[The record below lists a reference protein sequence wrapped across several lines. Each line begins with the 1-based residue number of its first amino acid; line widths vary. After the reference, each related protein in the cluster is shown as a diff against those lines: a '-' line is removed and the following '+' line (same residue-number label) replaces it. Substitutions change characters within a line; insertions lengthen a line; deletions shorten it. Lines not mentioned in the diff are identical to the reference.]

1 MVNFIFNFYI
11 FEENY
16 QNYHVIVLIIRRWF
30 CGTASYRISELADLA
45 KVTKRTI
52 DYYTN
57 IGLLRAERSNSNY
70 RFYSLEALEQLH
82 YIEHCKRKGMSLE
95 EIKGSLHHENPRSL
109 IEYSLN
115 YENNDLVQKIDEL
128 NNHLKDIMQ
137 LIKKLDEKD
146 NQVIKSHLTPES
158 LTAMHSLLTV
168 FS

>member
-1 MVNFIFNFYI
+1 
-11 FEENY
+11 
-16 QNYHVIVLIIRRWF
+16 
-30 CGTASYRISELADLA
+30 
-45 KVTKRTI
+45 
-52 DYYTN
+52 
-57 IGLLRAERSNSNY
+57 
-70 RFYSLEALEQLH
+70 LEALEQLH